1 MKNKTFFQKII
12 YIITFPILLLVKG
25 LVYFYKFCI
34 SPLFPGVCKFTPS
47 CSNYFL
53 QSVDNFG
60 FFKGGILG
68 VKRIL
73 RCGPWNKNCGYDPVP
88 INIKGE
94 QKWLF

>member
-1 MKNKTFFQKII
+1 MKNPFSYILKI
-12 YIITFPILLLVKG
+12 P
-25 LVYFYKFCI
+25 VYFYKYCL
-34 SPLFPGVCKFTPS
+34 SPILPHQCKFTPS

-68 VKRIL
+68 FKRIL